1 MKKTLSALTALLGP
15 LAVIVVL
22 GRVAHL
28 IERYTGVSFNPYPRI
43 IWCLASGVFI
53 ALYLAVLLVLCP
65 RHTGPALVPCA
76 VLGAVAAFALC
87 VLDVCSFSV
96 LTDLLPFRFVLP
108 IRLEDLTV
116 LRLTGVTVTGNILC
130 AIRASHVRNETGRR
144 LNE

>member
-28 IERYTGVSFNPYPRI
+28 IEQYTGVSFNPYPRI

-65 RHTGPALVPCA
+65 RHASSALVPCA
-76 VLGAVAAFALC
+76 VLGAVMAFVFC
-87 VLDVCSFSV
+87 VLDACSFSV
-96 LTDLLPFRFVLP
+96 LTDLLPFHFVLP
-108 IRLEDLTV
+108 FQLEGLTV
-116 LRLTGVTVTGNILC
+116 LRLTGVTVTGNVLC
-130 AIRASHVRNETGRR
+130 AIRASHGRNETGRR

>member
-65 RHTGPALVPCA
+65 RHASSALVPCA
-76 VLGAVAAFALC
+76 VLGAVAAFVFC
-87 VLDVCSFSV
+87 VLEVCSFSV
-96 LTDLLPFRFVLP
+96 LTDLLPFRRETLLILP
-108 IRLEDLTV
+108 
-116 LRLTGVTVTGNILC
+116 LTGLLAVGNILC
-130 AIRASHVRNETGRR
+130 AVRASCGTREVGKR
-144 LNE
+144 LNH

>member
-1 MKKTLSALTALLGP
+1 MHAMGPNVAGVIGSA
-15 LAVIVVL
+15 
-22 GRVAHL
+22 VA
-28 IERYTGVSFNPYPRI
+28 
-43 IWCLASGVFI
+43 AGVFI

-76 VLGAVAAFALC
+76 VLGAVAAFVFC
-87 VLDVCSFSV
+87 VLEVCSFSV
-96 LTDLLPFRFVLP
+96 FTDLLPFRFVLP

-130 AIRASHVRNETGRR
+130 AIRASHGRNEMGRR

>member
-65 RHTGPALVPCA
+65 RHASSALVPCA
-76 VLGAVAAFALC
+76 VLGAVAAFVFC

-96 LTDLLPFRFVLP
+96 LTDILPFRFVLP

-116 LRLTGVTVTGNILC
+116 LRLTGVTVVGNILC
-130 AIRASHVRNETGRR
+130 AVRASHGRNETGRR

>member
-65 RHTGPALVPCA
+65 RHTGPALVTCA
-76 VLGAVAAFALC
+76 LMGPVAPFVFCL
-87 VLDVCSFSV
+87 LDECSLSV

-130 AIRASHVRNETGRR
+130 AIRASHGRNETGRR